1 VLWGVVQAFAGWVW
15 RKQFTFKVTPKRVTR
30 PRRLPLV
37 ALLPYPALALACAV
51 AAIIVSDPGSARGY
65 YWFCLANALIYSVV
79 TAAVVILHVRENRAQ
94 LTMPL
99 FKFAGVQLAA
109 TAAVALVVAT
119 AFVLRGGDAYEV
131 LTVEEHDS
139 ATAALAWFAQG
150 AADVNVP
157 AGSPGLIL
165 VALALVMATGS
176 LVPFALRRG
185 DVPQPFARPTRSR
198 RFREIGS
205 GGNANARGEG
215 ARALR
220 HAGRAEVTVP
230 GPDDARRDIYDRLPR
245 RDYRDQ
251 EIRRLHER
259 IDRAEK
265 QRNELRQYLKGS
277 AAEDL
282 RRLQTQID
290 RRLDD
295 PSLIRD
301 AVAASAPPT
310 HPFRF
315 DDPAARAREERR
327 LERERRRREREA
339 TT

>member
-1 VLWGVVQAFAGWVW
+1 LA
-15 RKQFTFKVTPKRVTR
+15 
-30 PRRLPLV
+30 

-79 TAAVVILHVRENRAQ
+79 TAAVVMLHVRENRAQ
-94 LTMPL
+94 LTLPL

-131 LTVEEHDS
+131 LTVTEEHDS

-150 AADVNVP
+150 AADMNAS
-157 AGSPGLIL
+157 AGSPGLVL
-165 VALALVMATGS
+165 VPLALVLTAGT
-176 LVPFALRRG
+176 LVPLALRRG
-185 DVPQPFARPTRSR
+185 DVPQAFARPTRSR

-205 GGNANARGEG
+205 DGNGNGRGDG

-220 HAGRAEVTVP
+220 DAGRAMVTVP
-230 GPDDARRDIYDRLPR
+230 GLGHAGQNIYDRLPL
-245 RDYRDQ
+245 RDHLDQ
-251 EIRRLHER
+251 EIRHLHER

-277 AAEDL
+277 ADEDL

-295 PSLIRD
+295 LCLIRD

-310 HPFRF
+310 DPFRF
-315 DDPAARAREERR
+315 DDSGRAPARSDAWSVSAGAASARLHVTDRARSRDPRVPAAP
-327 LERERRRREREA
+327 RRRVQRKVRRPA
-339 TT
+339 AMR